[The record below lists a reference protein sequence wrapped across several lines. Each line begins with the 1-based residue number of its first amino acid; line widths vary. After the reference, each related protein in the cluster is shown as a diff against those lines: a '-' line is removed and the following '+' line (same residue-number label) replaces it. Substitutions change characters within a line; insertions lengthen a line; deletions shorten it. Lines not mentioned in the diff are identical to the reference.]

1 MAHEQRPGIPDPLFG
16 IVYVRSHVSST
27 ELNATG
33 RSARRRG
40 PDHLSRTLIF
50 KQLFLLAK
58 GSRTQARARPLG
70 PPLALRTSK
79 LFNPAEGVNAPSD
92 REPPSL
98 SSTAERVSDRI

>member
-50 KQLFLLAK
+50 KQLFLFGQGVLNPGESPA
-58 GSRTQARARPLG
+58 SQTPLG
-70 PPLALRTSK
+70 
-79 LFNPAEGVNAPSD
+79 AEDLQAIQPG
-92 REPPSL
+92 
-98 SSTAERVSDRI
+98 